1 MIGAKGK
8 QIFNFT
14 TYYNT
19 VCILKLL
26 INTMKIWNSFSG
38 LYPWRTSPE
47 YYQIVFKKTTDTL
60 DSLSLVNPSD
70 DHVMIPGK
78 LPVCLWFQVKKVF
91 AVLGYGQKSSRDS
104 EMSDNCVSFAYYH
117 SSILKVVIKEHQC
130 HKVWAYKYQINYTDT
145 KDTLC
150 TVSTDT
156 EHQRTWYL
164 FWYFLRTGVGK
175 KII

>member
-1 MIGAKGK
+1 MNDWKLQFPVNLKYKLLIEFPWYKQNSSIMIGAKGK
-8 QIFNFT
+8 QIFNFA

-26 INTMKIWNSFSG
+26 VNTMKIWNSFSG
-38 LYPWRTSPE
+38 LYPWRTSPD

-104 EMSDNCVSFAYYH
+104 EMSDIVFPLLTITA
-117 SSILKVVIKEHQC
+117 V
-130 HKVWAYKYQINYTDT
+130 
-145 KDTLC
+145 
-150 TVSTDT
+150 
-156 EHQRTWYL
+156 
-164 FWYFLRTGVGK
+164 F
-175 KII
+175 